1 MESENDKLKSTM
13 REMVDDYTRQLELRD
28 ETIYTLEG
36 KQSRVLEKEIGD
48 LQHENIIV
56 FKRIIFSIDHVFI
69 EMEKLNGGTLD
80 AFIEK

>member
-1 MESENDKLKSTM
+1 MFKLN
-13 REMVDDYTRQLELRD
+13 D
-28 ETIYTLEG
+28 ETME
-36 KQSRVLEKEIGD
+36 QQVLQD